1 MAKIEEK
8 LKKSSR
14 LKGTVEHLR
23 KRKANDKEKE
33 DESSTPQQKSAP
45 GSFTTTAYA
54 LGTDTGYELRDSFIL
69 DSGVNLHVCNNQER
83 FQEFQPASQD
93 DCLLAGNATI
103 AIKGYGTVNVT
114 LKGPKGL

>member
-8 LKKSSR
+8 LQRSPR

-33 DESSTPQQKSAP
+33 DESSPPKQRPTPS
-45 GSFTTTAYA
+45 SFTATAYA

-69 DSGVNLHVCNNQER
+69 DSGANLHVCNNQER

-93 DCLLAGNATI
+93 DYLLAGNATI
-103 AIKGYGTVNVT
+103 TIEGYGTVNVT
-114 LKGPKGL
+114 LKGLKGP